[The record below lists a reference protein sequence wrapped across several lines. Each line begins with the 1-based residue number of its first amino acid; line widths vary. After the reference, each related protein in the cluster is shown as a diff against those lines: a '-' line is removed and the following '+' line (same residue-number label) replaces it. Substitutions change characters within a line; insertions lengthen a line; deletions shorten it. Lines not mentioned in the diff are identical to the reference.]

1 MGFLNI
7 FNNFR
12 KKDSEYKSNM
22 DDSFLNSISV
32 SDSGTP
38 VTTRTALDCSVVLA
52 CVSVISNG
60 IAQVPFRLYQKKGNT
75 RKPAENHPLYWLF
88 EEGPNPYQSQ
98 FEFRETLGLHLALTG
113 EAFVWLVRVR
123 GEIKEMYPFPPGMV
137 NVQMDESDS
146 LGLRSKYF
154 VTTENGRY
162 IEIPEKDMWHL
173 KWRGYDVIR
182 GLSPVKLAKNAIGL
196 SLSSDK
202 YLGTS
207 LKNGVKPSGILTAV
221 NDLTEEQRKRIRET
235 WEREYSG
242 SRNANKT
249 IILSNDFRY
258 QQMSMTN
265 QDAQFVENRQFQVAD
280 LCRNWGVMPIMV
292 FDYMKTTT
300 YASSEQLFLQ
310 HKIHTLDPW
319 YRRIETSANKFLL
332 TEEQR
337 RKEGLYFKFMDDG
350 LLRGDA
356 KSRAEV
362 YRTAINSGYM
372 TPNEVR
378 ALSEMNPVKGGDELF
393 MQGAMRTVESI
404 VKEADVMDAQIPQS
418 GSTIPKKPKN
428 GDTNN
433 DDQRNDEDNE

>member
-12 KKDSEYKSNM
+12 KTESKSYGNDYLFDS
-22 DDSFLNSISV
+22 IPV
-32 SDSGTP
+32 SDSGA
-38 VTTRTALDCSVVLA
+38 VVDTRTALDCSVVLA

-75 RKPAENHPLYWLF
+75 RKPASDQSLYWLF

-98 FEFRETLGLHLALTG
+98 FEFRETIGLHLALTG

-123 GEIKEMYPFPPGMV
+123 GEIREMYPFPPGMV

-146 LGLRSKYF
+146 LGLKSRYF
-154 VTTENGRY
+154 ITTENGRY
-162 IEIPEKDMWHL
+162 IEVPQNDMWHL

-202 YLGTS
+202 YLGAS
-207 LKNGVKPSGILTAV
+207 LKNGVKPCGILTAV
-221 NDLTEEQRKRIRET
+221 NDLSSEQRKELRET
-235 WEREYSG
+235 WDREYSG

-265 QDAQFVENRQFQVAD
+265 HDAQFVENRQFQVAD

-292 FDYMKTTT
+292 FDYLKTST
-300 YASSEQLFLQ
+300 YASAEQLFLQ

-332 TEEQR
+332 TENQR
-337 RKEGLYFKFMDDG
+337 RKDGLYFKFMDDG

-356 KSRAEV
+356 KSRSEV

-378 ALSEMNPVKGGDELF
+378 ELSEMNPVEGGDELF

-404 VKEADVMDAQIPQS
+404 VKEADMMDSQIS
-418 GSTIPKKPKN
+418 NTSSNISMNPKN
-428 GDTNN
+428 
-433 DDQRNDEDNE
+433 